1 MSNSTFKKICIT
13 LIALIVIVVAAT
25 IVVNVMIDKKVDQ
38 QVSAF
43 DADLK
48 NALTGDEYV
57 YRVIAGEMTA
67 MIQAN
72 DSFLELTN
80 KAKLEKAQEY
90 IAIATKERSKY
101 DRINGTGYVCVH
113 IVSMSGID
121 IIKSD
126 TKGLIEIVLGK

>member
-25 IVVNVMIDKKVDQ
+25 IVVNIMIDKKVDE
-38 QVSAF
+38 QVASF

-48 NALTGDEYV
+48 TALADDEYV
-57 YRVIAGEMTA
+57 YKVSAGEMVA
-67 MIQAN
+67 MILVN
-72 DSFLELTN
+72 DSFLEITN

-90 IAIATKERSKY
+90 IATATMARAKY
-101 DRINGTGYVCVH
+101 DRINDSGYVCVH
-113 IVSMSGID
+113 ICTLSGID

-126 TKGLIEIVLGK
+126 SKGLIEIVLGK